1 MGFLEKLFSKNKIVN
16 TIETKKTDVSELKS
30 EQKTDVVY
38 RNENLS
44 TDKFLYIHPFLGD
57 RQNP

>member
-44 TDKFLYIHPFLGD
+44 TDKFLYIHPD
-57 RQNP
+57 IQN